1 MLKKKGLIIGKFH
14 PLHIGHI
21 GLINFGL
28 AHCDTLIVL
37 VCASNKEKISGILRQ
52 KWLQETFKNEP
63 KMDIRVLDYDE
74 AELPNTSVSS
84 EAVSKVWADK
94 FIALGLQ
101 IDILFSSEKYGD
113 FVAKY
118 MNCKHIPYE
127 MGRETHN
134 IAASQILEN
143 PLKYWDFIAPEA
155 RSFFVKKICICGTES
170 TGKSTLTVL
179 LAKHFS
185 TNFVPEMAREIIEH
199 TESVTEADLNQ
210 IATLHAQTILEKT
223 PFANKFLFVDTDLLT
238 TKSYAHFLFN
248 KPLIVEDWIEKAN
261 VFDAYIYLQ
270 KDAIYVQDGTRLA
283 LEKRNELDDF
293 HQNELKKSGVEYEV
307 IGGNWGE
314 RFDRAVA
321 FVEATFGVIY
331 QAPPQY

>member
-1 MLKKKGLIIGKFH
+1 MTPKKGLIIGKFH

-21 GLINFGL
+21 GLIQFGL

-37 VCASNKEKISGILRQ
+37 VCASNKEKISGVLRQ

-63 KMDIRVLDYDE
+63 KLDIQILDYDE

-84 EAVSKVWADK
+84 EAVSKIWATK
-94 FIALGLQ
+94 FMDMRLQ
-101 IDILFSSEKYGD
+101 IDLFFSSEKYGD
-113 FVAKY
+113 FVAKH
-118 MNCKHIPYE
+118 MNFKHIPYE

-143 PLKYWDFIAPEA
+143 PLKYWDFIAPSA

-170 TGKSTLTVL
+170 TGKSTLTAL
-179 LAKHFS
+179 LAKHYD

-199 TESVTEADLNQ
+199 TESVTEEHLTQ
-210 IATLHAQTILEKT
+210 IATLHAKTILEKE
-223 PFANKFLFVDTDLLT
+223 PYANKFLFVDTDILT

-248 KPLIVEDWIEKAN
+248 KPLIVDDWIEKAN

-270 KDAIYVQDGTRLA
+270 KDAVYVQDGTRLD

-293 HQNELKKSGVEYEV
+293 HQNELKKSGVVYEI
-307 IGGNWGE
+307 IGGNWEE
-314 RFDRAVA
+314 RFEKAIAYMDRL
-321 FVEATFGVIY
+321 FFQY
-331 QAPPQY
+331 Q